1 MSDLKGKVA
10 IVTGGSKGFGVGI
23 AAMLKAA
30 GAQVWITGRDEK
42 ALKAAAAKLG
52 VHAIRADVT
61 NGADWDR
68 VMAEA
73 TAGGRL
79 DVLVNNAGLGV
90 RIAPLAEQS
99 DDEIAASIAVN
110 LTGAMLG
117 CRRAAA
123 IMARQKSGTIV
134 NISSVCAQHAWP
146 GWSSYTAAKAG
157 MIHFTR
163 CLYTELRDSGVR
175 VTSLIPSWGATEF
188 AAAANLP
195 AAPADIRAKSIQPE
209 EIGKVIVDLCLLPSH
224 LAMQELTLLPLVQEI
239 VPL

>member
-1 MSDLKGKVA
+1 MSDLKGKTA

-30 GAQVWITGRDEK
+30 GAQVWITGRDDK

-52 VHAIRADVT
+52 VQAVRADVT
-61 NGADWDR
+61 SGADWDR
-68 VMAEA
+68 VIAA
-73 TAGGRL
+73 TGGRL
-79 DVLVNNAGLGV
+79 DILVNNAGLGV
-90 RIAPLAEQS
+90 KIAPLAQQS
-99 DDEIAASIAVN
+99 DDDIAASIAVN

-123 IMARQKSGTIV
+123 IMTLQKSGTII

-163 CLYTELRDSGVR
+163 CLYTELRGSGVR
-175 VTSLIPSWGATEF
+175 VTSLVPSWGATEF

-209 EIGKVIVDLCLLPSH
+209 EIGKVIVDLCLLPKH
-224 LAMQELTLLPLVQEI
+224 LVMQELTLLPLVQEI